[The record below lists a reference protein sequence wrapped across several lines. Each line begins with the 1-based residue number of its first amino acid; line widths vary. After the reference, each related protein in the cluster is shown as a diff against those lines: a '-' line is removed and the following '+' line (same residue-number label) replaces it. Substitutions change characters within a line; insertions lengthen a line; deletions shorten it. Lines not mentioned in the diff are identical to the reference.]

1 MIQRIQTLYLLLAA
15 GLVACAA
22 FLPLAS
28 FASGGEEF
36 RLYAFGLRTADG
48 ETVQSTLYMG
58 ILLALALVLPLTT
71 IFLFKRRML
80 QFRLGVVEMI
90 LLLGAQIVMGIYY
103 FLSYRLFS
111 SFEFHAQSVKLP
123 LVLPLI
129 AMIFT
134 YLAVRAIFRDEL
146 MIRSMDRI
154 RSESI
159 RPSAM
164 PTPFPTGRHPLC
176 FRLKRKIRPERAKK
190 HYTFSY
196 FQLKIY
202 RFLIGYSDKRP

>member
-90 LLLGAQIVMGIYY
+90 LLL
-103 FLSYRLFS
+103 S
-111 SFEFHAQSVKLP
+111 
-123 LVLPLI
+123 LI
-129 AMIFT
+129 HI
-134 YLAVRAIFRDEL
+134 
-146 MIRSMDRI
+146 
-154 RSESI
+154 SE
-159 RPSAM
+159 
-164 PTPFPTGRHPLC
+164 PTRH
-176 FRLKRKIRPERAKK
+176 
-190 HYTFSY
+190 
-196 FQLKIY
+196 
-202 RFLIGYSDKRP
+202 

>member
-71 IFLFKRRML
+71 IFLFKHRML
-80 QFRLGVVEMI
+80 QFRLEMI

-154 RSESI
+154 R
-159 RPSAM
+159 
-164 PTPFPTGRHPLC
+164 
-176 FRLKRKIRPERAKK
+176 
-190 HYTFSY
+190 
-196 FQLKIY
+196 
-202 RFLIGYSDKRP
+202 

>member
-1 MIQRIQTLYLLLAA
+1 M
-15 GLVACAA
+15 
-22 FLPLAS
+22 
-28 FASGGEEF
+28 
-36 RLYAFGLRTADG
+36 
-48 ETVQSTLYMG
+48 
-58 ILLALALVLPLTT
+58 ALVLPLTT

-90 LLLGAQIVMGIYY
+90 LLLGAQIVVGIYY

-123 LVLPLI
+123 PVLPLI

-154 RSESI
+154 R
-159 RPSAM
+159 
-164 PTPFPTGRHPLC
+164 
-176 FRLKRKIRPERAKK
+176 
-190 HYTFSY
+190 
-196 FQLKIY
+196 
-202 RFLIGYSDKRP
+202 

>member
-58 ILLALALVLPLTT
+58 ILLALALVLPL
-71 IFLFKRRML
+71 IKRRML

-154 RSESI
+154 R
-159 RPSAM
+159 
-164 PTPFPTGRHPLC
+164 
-176 FRLKRKIRPERAKK
+176 
-190 HYTFSY
+190 
-196 FQLKIY
+196 
-202 RFLIGYSDKRP
+202 

>member
-48 ETVQSTLYMG
+48 ETVQSTLYM
-58 ILLALALVLPLTT
+58 ALVLPLTT

-154 RSESI
+154 R
-159 RPSAM
+159 
-164 PTPFPTGRHPLC
+164 
-176 FRLKRKIRPERAKK
+176 
-190 HYTFSY
+190 
-196 FQLKIY
+196 
-202 RFLIGYSDKRP
+202 

>member
-58 ILLALALVLPLTT
+58 ILLALALVLPLAT

-111 SFEFHAQSVKLP
+111 SFEFHAQSVKMP
-123 LVLPLI
+123 LELPLI

-154 RSESI
+154 R
-159 RPSAM
+159 
-164 PTPFPTGRHPLC
+164 
-176 FRLKRKIRPERAKK
+176 
-190 HYTFSY
+190 
-196 FQLKIY
+196 
-202 RFLIGYSDKRP
+202 

>member
-48 ETVQSTLYMG
+48 ETVQST
-58 ILLALALVLPLTT
+58 LLALALVLPLTT

-154 RSESI
+154 R
-159 RPSAM
+159 
-164 PTPFPTGRHPLC
+164 
-176 FRLKRKIRPERAKK
+176 
-190 HYTFSY
+190 
-196 FQLKIY
+196 
-202 RFLIGYSDKRP
+202 

>member
-80 QFRLGVVEMI
+80 QFRLGVV
-90 LLLGAQIVMGIYY
+90 LLGAQIVMGIYY

-154 RSESI
+154 R
-159 RPSAM
+159 
-164 PTPFPTGRHPLC
+164 
-176 FRLKRKIRPERAKK
+176 
-190 HYTFSY
+190 
-196 FQLKIY
+196 
-202 RFLIGYSDKRP
+202 

>member
-58 ILLALALVLPLTT
+58 FLLALALVLPLAT

-154 RSESI
+154 R
-159 RPSAM
+159 
-164 PTPFPTGRHPLC
+164 
-176 FRLKRKIRPERAKK
+176 
-190 HYTFSY
+190 
-196 FQLKIY
+196 
-202 RFLIGYSDKRP
+202 

>member
-134 YLAVRAIFRDEL
+134 FPDGSASALFPPEKKNPSGKSQKTLHFFILSAKNISIFNWL
-146 MIRSMDRI
+146 
-154 RSESI
+154 
-159 RPSAM
+159 
-164 PTPFPTGRHPLC
+164 
-176 FRLKRKIRPERAKK
+176 FR
-190 HYTFSY
+190 
-196 FQLKIY
+196 
-202 RFLIGYSDKRP
+202 

>member
-48 ETVQSTLYMG
+48 ETVQSTLY
-58 ILLALALVLPLTT
+58 
-71 IFLFKRRML
+71 LFKRRML

-154 RSESI
+154 R
-159 RPSAM
+159 
-164 PTPFPTGRHPLC
+164 
-176 FRLKRKIRPERAKK
+176 
-190 HYTFSY
+190 
-196 FQLKIY
+196 
-202 RFLIGYSDKRP
+202 

>member
-134 YLAVRAIFRDEL
+134 YLAVRAIFRDEPHPL
-146 MIRSMDRI
+146 RKYTTVCD
-154 RSESI
+154 
-159 RPSAM
+159 AD
-164 PTPFPTGRHPLC
+164 PFPDGSASALFPPEKKNPSGKSQKTLHFFILSAKNISIFNWL
-176 FRLKRKIRPERAKK
+176 FR
-190 HYTFSY
+190 
-196 FQLKIY
+196 
-202 RFLIGYSDKRP
+202 

>member
-58 ILLALALVLPLTT
+58 ILLALALVLPL
-71 IFLFKRRML
+71 
-80 QFRLGVVEMI
+80 
-90 LLLGAQIVMGIYY
+90 
-103 FLSYRLFS
+103 
-111 SFEFHAQSVKLP
+111 
-123 LVLPLI
+123 I

-154 RSESI
+154 R
-159 RPSAM
+159 
-164 PTPFPTGRHPLC
+164 
-176 FRLKRKIRPERAKK
+176 
-190 HYTFSY
+190 
-196 FQLKIY
+196 
-202 RFLIGYSDKRP
+202 

>member
-48 ETVQSTLYMG
+48 ETVQSTLYTG
-58 ILLALALVLPLTT
+58 IPLAT

-154 RSESI
+154 R
-159 RPSAM
+159 
-164 PTPFPTGRHPLC
+164 
-176 FRLKRKIRPERAKK
+176 
-190 HYTFSY
+190 
-196 FQLKIY
+196 
-202 RFLIGYSDKRP
+202 

>member
-48 ETVQSTLYMG
+48 ETVG
-58 ILLALALVLPLTT
+58 ILLALALVLPLAT

-154 RSESI
+154 R
-159 RPSAM
+159 
-164 PTPFPTGRHPLC
+164 
-176 FRLKRKIRPERAKK
+176 
-190 HYTFSY
+190 
-196 FQLKIY
+196 
-202 RFLIGYSDKRP
+202 

>member
-1 MIQRIQTLYLLLAA
+1 MSNSTP
-15 GLVACAA
+15 
-22 FLPLAS
+22 LPLA
-28 FASGGEEF
+28 
-36 RLYAFGLRTADG
+36 
-48 ETVQSTLYMG
+48 
-58 ILLALALVLPLTT
+58 T

-154 RSESI
+154 R
-159 RPSAM
+159 
-164 PTPFPTGRHPLC
+164 
-176 FRLKRKIRPERAKK
+176 
-190 HYTFSY
+190 
-196 FQLKIY
+196 
-202 RFLIGYSDKRP
+202 